1 MKVIF
6 ALVLVLAS
14 SLAQAQEST
23 LEKIGPQIN
32 QFRQTLLKAAMPY
45 RRSLVVDELVEKM
58 GMLDV
63 DVYVSRQSVP
73 GGALYFPGVILIG
86 ADLADLPREQMA
98 FVLAHEYA
106 HHTRMHWSSTL
117 SRGLGLALAA
127 GKAWSTF
134 EDLRPFTEKADTPEC
149 SRESELDA
157 DEAAVRLLKSSGL
170 YNQNAVAD
178 LLLKIA
184 EPTDSDTHPGALT
197 RINAMAAVR

>member
-14 SLAQAQEST
+14 ALAQAQEST

-32 QFRQTLLKAAMPY
+32 QFRQLLLKSAKPY

-63 DVYVSRQSVP
+63 DVYVSTQTVP
-73 GGALYFPGVILIG
+73 GGAMYFPGIILIG
-86 ADLADLPREQMA
+86 ADVADLPREQMA

-117 SRGLGLALAA
+117 SRGVGLARAA

-134 EDLRPFTEKADTPEC
+134 EELHPFTEKAVTPEC
-149 SRESELDA
+149 SREDELDA
-157 DEAAVRLLKSSGL
+157 DKTAVLLLKSSGL

-178 LLLKIA
+178 LLLKLA
-184 EPTDSDTHPGALT
+184 EPMDSDTHPGALT
-197 RINAMAAVR
+197 RINAIAAVR